1 MVAAI
6 EAFATSVSSVLF
18 YEIFGIPFL
27 VAWFVCGALF
37 FTFRLGFINIRLI
50 PHALEICFK
59 NTYAEDAPG
68 EITSRQAFASAVSA
82 TVGLGNISGVAV
94 AVGMGGPGAVIWMT
108 IAGFFAMS
116 LKFAEVTMAHKY
128 RHFSPQGKVRGG
140 GFYFLTNSL
149 QDKPYV
155 MLGMSLAALF
165 ALFCILGSL
174 GGGNMFQANQA
185 VKMMVHSFGA
195 IADTETLTYVL
206 TSILTLVVGVTL
218 IGGIQRIAK
227 VASVLVPVMTVIYLF
242 SAGIVLLVNISGIP
256 AALFQMLT
264 LAFDWNAAGGGI
276 VGTIAIGLQRASF
289 SNEAGL
295 GSAPIAH
302 SVTKTNE
309 PVREGCVALLEPF
322 IDTMVICMITGL
334 LITVTG
340 VYSNEK
346 LEGVVMTSHAF
357 ETVFPWF
364 PGILSVC
371 VVLFAFSTIITWS
384 YYGESAFSYLFGEKN
399 IRVFHLIYCGATFFG
414 GISTL
419 TLVVKLSDLFMLSMG
434 IPNLIGLYILS
445 SELKRD
451 LDSYFERLRNGS
463 FAAAKVTPPSTK
475 A

>member
-1 MVAAI
+1 MISAI
-6 EAFATSVSSVLF
+6 EAFATAISSVLF

-50 PHALEICFK
+50 PHALELCFK
-59 NTYAEDAPG
+59 NTYVEDAPG

-116 LKFAEVTMAHKY
+116 LKFAEVTLAHKY
-128 RHFSPQGKVRGG
+128 RYLSPQGKVRGG

-149 QDKPYV
+149 QNKPYV
-155 MLGMSLAALF
+155 LLGTGLAGMF

-185 VKMMVHSFGA
+185 VKMMVHSFGLTSNP
-195 IADTETLTYVL
+195 DTLTYVL
-206 TSILTLVVGVTL
+206 TGLLTLMVGVTL
-218 IGGIQRIAK
+218 IGGIKRIAK
-227 VASVLVPVMTVIYLF
+227 VASILVPIMTVIYLF
-242 SAGIVLLVNISGIP
+242 SAGIVLMVHIAQIP
-256 AALFQMLT
+256 HAFFQMLA
-264 LAFDWNAAGGGI
+264 LAFDWQAAGGGV
-276 VGTIAIGLQRASF
+276 VGTVAIGLQRASF

-322 IDTMVICMITGL
+322 IDTMVICLITGL

-340 VYSNEK
+340 VYHDSS
-346 LEGVVMTSHAF
+346 LEGVVMTSRAF

-364 PGILSVC
+364 PVVLSLC

-384 YYGESAFSYLFGEKN
+384 YYGESAFCYLFGEKN
-399 IRVFHLIYCGATFFG
+399 IRVFHLLYCGATFFG
-414 GISTL
+414 GIATL
-419 TLVVKLSDLFMLSMG
+419 NLVVKLSDLFMLSMG
-434 IPNLIGLYILS
+434 IPNLISLYILS

-451 LDSYFERLRNGS
+451 LDSYFDRLRTGQ
-463 FAAAKVTPPSTK
+463 FVTAKVPSQPPGV
-475 A
+475 